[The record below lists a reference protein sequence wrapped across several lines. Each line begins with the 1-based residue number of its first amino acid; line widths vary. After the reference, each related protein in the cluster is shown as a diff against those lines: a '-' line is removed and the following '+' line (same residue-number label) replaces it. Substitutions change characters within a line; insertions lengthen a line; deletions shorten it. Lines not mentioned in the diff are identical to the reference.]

1 MSSVIV
7 TMIKKNTFF
16 AYIKGIPMSQRVNW
30 QEFDKLIVINR
41 LRELV
46 GKWWNV
52 QMHFTDEKGFL
63 RGVPSGK
70 FFNPRN
76 PISKAIAKDDKG
88 FAMAMKDVKK
98 TTVEAATS
106 NQTKI
111 GRSDSGF
118 STLLVPIKVK
128 GKYLGCVFADG
139 FIIEETKGEQEVA
152 IKNFLQ
158 RLFGKD
164 SDAISNEIA
173 SLPVLSSKDIEYLS
187 ELIQMVADEIL
198 MAQANLSVEQEK
210 VEKLKGE
217 LGIRYKFDQMI
228 GKSGKMQKLY
238 ALLDRVCDSEA
249 TVLIR
254 GENGTGKELI
264 ARALHYNSKR
274 KSKNFLVVNCG
285 AFNENLLESE
295 LFGHTKGS
303 FTGAHKDKKGLFEAA
318 DGGTLFLDEIGDTS
332 PTMQVKLLR
341 VLQEGTF
348 TPVGSTEVKKAKVR
362 VVAATNRDLESMIKD
377 GSFREDLYYRLN
389 VIHVP
394 LPTLKERKEDIPVL
408 VDHFLAKYADSHK
421 EEPKVVDKDCMTTM
435 LNYDWPGNV
444 RELENEIERLCV
456 LAGPDKTLVKEF
468 LSQRIHD
475 SESSGVSST
484 FTADGNLK
492 DAIEQLEKTM
502 ILDGLK
508 KLRWNKS
515 KLAKQL
521 GISRAGLINKVEKYG
536 LDKRHLA

>member
-1 MSSVIV
+1 
-7 TMIKKNTFF
+7 
-16 AYIKGIPMSQRVNW
+16 MSQNVNW

-70 FFNPRN
+70 FFSPLN
-76 PISKAIAKDDKG
+76 PISQAIAKDDKG
-88 FAMAMKDVKK
+88 FAMSMKDVKK
-98 TTVEAATS
+98 TTVDAVTS
-106 NQTKI
+106 NQPKV

-118 STLLVPIKVK
+118 STLLVPLKVK

-139 FIIEETKGEQEVA
+139 FILEETQGEQKVEV
-152 IKNFLQ
+152 KNFLT
-158 RLFGKD
+158 RLFGR
-164 SDAISNEIA
+164 DADNLEAEIA
-173 SLPVLSSKDIEYLS
+173 KLPILSEKDIGYLT

-198 MAQANLSVEQEK
+198 MTQANLSVEQEK
-210 VEKLKGE
+210 VEKLRGE

-274 KSKNFLVVNCG
+274 KAKNFLVVNCG

-295 LFGHTKGS
+295 LFGHVKGS

-362 VVAATNRDLESMIKD
+362 VVAATNRDLEKMIKD
-377 GSFREDLYYRLN
+377 GTF
-389 VIHVP
+389 
-394 LPTLKERKEDIPVL
+394 ERIYTIV
-408 VDHFLAKYADSHK
+408 
-421 EEPKVVDKDCMTTM
+421 
-435 LNYDWPGNV
+435 
-444 RELENEIERLCV
+444 
-456 LAGPDKTLVKEF
+456 
-468 LSQRIHD
+468 
-475 SESSGVSST
+475 
-484 FTADGNLK
+484 
-492 DAIEQLEKTM
+492 
-502 ILDGLK
+502 
-508 KLRWNKS
+508 
-515 KLAKQL
+515 
-521 GISRAGLINKVEKYG
+521 
-536 LDKRHLA
+536 